1 MERLFGLIKARKTE
15 ALWLLC
21 FALLPLLAGSGM
33 VLLAIEQSEI
43 LKEFSFQSW
52 ALLFLFLS
60 IPIACSL
67 IPNTLAGLMAGYFL
81 GWYGLAG
88 MTLSFSIACLF
99 GYFLGS
105 LSGKGFI
112 EEVCRLWPVLEGVLA
127 RFRTRPLSLAFSL
140 RLMPAPPFAVGSLLL
155 AWLHLPLKAVFWGSV
170 AGMIPR
176 MALVVWIGHLAGDL
190 SRVVHNPSSD
200 LRLSIPFTFFAG
212 LGILV
217 FYLRFLR
224 KSN

>member
-1 MERLFGLIKARKTE
+1 MRKRKAE
-15 ALWLLC
+15 SLWLLC
-21 FALLPLLAGSGM
+21 FALLPIIAGSGM
-33 VLLAIEQSEI
+33 VLFAIEHTEA
-43 LKEFSFQSW
+43 LKGFSFQSW
-52 ALLFLFLS
+52 AFLFLFLS

-99 GYFLGS
+99 GYFLGR

-112 EEVCRLWPVLEGVLA
+112 EEVCRLWPALEGVLE

-140 RLMPAPPFAVGSLLL
+140 RLMPAPPFAVGSLVL

-170 AGMIPR
+170 SGMIPR
-176 MALVVWIGHLAGDL
+176 MALVVWLGHLAGDL
-190 SRVVHNPSSD
+190 SRALHQPSSD
-200 LRLSIPFTFFAG
+200 LRLSIPLTFFAG
-212 LGILV
+212 LGFLI

>member
-1 MERLFGLIKARKTE
+1 MERLLGLIRKRKTE
-15 ALWLLC
+15 AFWLLC
-21 FALLPLLAGSGM
+21 FALLPLIAGSGM
-33 VLLAIEQSEI
+33 VLIAMEQTEA

-52 ALLFLFLS
+52 VLLFLFLS

-67 IPNTLAGLMAGYFL
+67 IPNTMAGLMAGYYL

-88 MTLSFSIACLF
+88 MTLSFSMACLLGF
-99 GYFLGS
+99 FLGR

-112 EEVCRLWPVLEGVLA
+112 EEVCRLWPDLEAVLA

-140 RLMPAPPFAVGSLLL
+140 RLMPAPPFAVGSLVL
-155 AWLHLPLKAVFWGSV
+155 AWLKLPLKAVFWGSV
-170 AGMIPR
+170 SGMIPR
-176 MALVVWIGHLAGDL
+176 MALVVWLGHLADDIRRAL
-190 SRVVHNPSSD
+190 LQPSSD
-200 LRLSIPFTFFAG
+200 LRLAIPFTFFAG

-224 KSN
+224 KSK